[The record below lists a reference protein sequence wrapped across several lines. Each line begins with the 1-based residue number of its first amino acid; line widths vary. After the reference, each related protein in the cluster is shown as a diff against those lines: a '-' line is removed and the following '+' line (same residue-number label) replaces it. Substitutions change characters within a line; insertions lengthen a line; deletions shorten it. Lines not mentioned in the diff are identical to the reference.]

1 MSTPYRVS
9 NTGGGGVKGCYI
21 KGWLEGRYM
30 RVDGGFVT

>member
-9 NTGGGGVKGCYI
+9 NTGGGVKGCYI